1 MKKLFVVLPCYN
13 EEKDIANLVDKWID
27 IDKEVEKLGYDL
39 KVYCINDCSR
49 DNTLS
54 VINRLVEKYPQ
65 KVSLINHEINKG
77 LGGVLSTGFNMFFKK
92 GEKGDLCVV
101 MDGDNTHDPIYTLSM
116 FNKVDKGSDCVI
128 ASRYC
133 NTSEVKGVPVMR
145 LFMSWGAKAYYTMML
160 NIKNVKDYTCGYRM
174 YTYDIIEKAIN
185 RYGKNFVENRSF
197 ACMMEVLY
205 KLSRIGA
212 EFDEVPFELRYD
224 NKEGES
230 KMRIANTVQE
240 SLKTAFELRL
250 KKHKGLI

>member
-92 GEKGDLCVV
+92 GEK
-101 MDGDNTHDPIYTLSM
+101 
-116 FNKVDKGSDCVI
+116 
-128 ASRYC
+128 
-133 NTSEVKGVPVMR
+133 SEK
-145 LFMSWGAKAYYTMML
+145 
-160 NIKNVKDYTCGYRM
+160 
-174 YTYDIIEKAIN
+174 
-185 RYGKNFVENRSF
+185 
-197 ACMMEVLY
+197 
-205 KLSRIGA
+205 
-212 EFDEVPFELRYD
+212 
-224 NKEGES
+224 
-230 KMRIANTVQE
+230 
-240 SLKTAFELRL
+240 
-250 KKHKGLI
+250 